1 MHQNRFYRKG
11 LPHKRNNGFKKIV
24 FRYPKQIDFLN
35 PFVVANGIFI
45 YMVIINQ
52 YVGDDFQIDGKSQ
65 KNLKHI
71 YCDIY
76 SCDLQNRYLVGFN
89 SLSIKFH

>member
-1 MHQNRFYRKG
+1 M
-11 LPHKRNNGFKKIV
+11 GF
-24 FRYPKQIDFLN
+24 
-35 PFVVANGIFI
+35 FI